1 MMATFFVERYEEVGL
16 NRLKEPIYQ
25 WQRDSDPVNG
35 WFDMLTGDEASS
47 TNSFIAESSHIFVT
61 EDVTLDI
68 SSQCRLYNNKSGL
81 TFEITY
87 VDNPVELDHHL
98 EIYCKRV
105 V

>member
-1 MMATFFVERYEEVGL
+1 MATFFVERYAEVGL

-61 EDVTLDI
+61 EDVTLDV
-68 SSQCRLYNNKSGL
+68 SSKCRLYNNKSGL

-98 EIYCKRV
+98 EIYCKLV

>member
-1 MMATFFVERYEEVGL
+1 MATFFVERFIKTGE
-16 NRLKEPIYQ
+16 NKLKEPVFE
-25 WQRDSDPVNG
+25 WRRDTQSVEG
-35 WFDMLTGDEASS
+35 WFDMLTGDEATS
-47 TNSFIAESSHIFVT
+47 TNSYIAESSHIFIT
-61 EDVTLDI
+61 ENTALSV
-68 SSQCRLYNNKSGL
+68 SSGCRLFNPKSNL